1 MNYRHTLFLTL
12 AVSALMPAQARRLS
26 DTPVSRDRLEERLH
40 TLNAPEVAAVMRAD
54 TLDGDRREA
63 LTWLYAYMPLADIA
77 DYTPEYYLRN
87 IDATLRALDEMPWGL
102 TIPERELRHFVL
114 PIRVNNEALD
124 DSRTV
129 FYEELRDRVRGLSME
144 DAILEVNHWC
154 HEKAT
159 YQPSDGRTS
168 SPLSTVS
175 QAIGRCGEE
184 STFTVAALRAV
195 GIPARQ
201 VYTPRW
207 AHTDDNHAW
216 VEAWADGRWHFI
228 GACEP
233 EPILDLAWFN
243 APASRGM
250 MMSTTVPGAYDGP
263 EEVLASTPYTTTI
276 NVTDNYAPTGE
287 TKVRVTD
294 ASGKAVAGIDVDFC
308 LYNYASLFTLATR
321 RTDERGEA
329 SLLTGLGDV
338 VVWASDGDRYA
349 FAPAGPKHGA
359 VTLCLDV
366 PADSLY
372 RRDLSL
378 TPPPPSAKLPTP
390 TEAQREANGR
400 RLVYEDSV
408 RGAYVATFTDPMMR
422 GNSRTLQAWLQAQ
435 PVGDRAK
442 AEALLASVN
451 EKDLRDI
458 STEVLDDVMANTP
471 ADGWS
476 DTFMR
481 DYVLSPRVMLEHLR
495 PWRGYLQD
503 ILGPEGM
510 EALRR
515 NPASV
520 VTLIA
525 DSIRTDDGVGSRGAI
540 ASPAGSWRTG
550 RSDRRSRQVLAVA
563 LLRSAGVPA
572 RVDAVTGKTQW
583 ADAKRQWHDLWAEE
597 NTADDASR
605 PEVRFA
611 YDDNG
616 VIHHPKYFSHFTL
629 SRMENGRPVVLEF
642 DDFMTIDDLNAAAQ
656 HLDAGTYMLMSG
668 QRLADGSVLGRA
680 EFVYLDG
687 EQPLVTVTLPVSN
700 EEISVTGA
708 FDSETRYADTAT
720 GTEKSILSTTG
731 RGYYVLGLIG
741 PGQEPT
747 VHVLNELAELA
758 GEFETDGRRVVLLA
772 PDAASLQRLDTAL
785 SSKLPSTVAFGID
798 DNGAVARQLTE
809 ELGLDATQLP
819 LLIVADTFNRVVYTS
834 QGYTIGTG
842 ERLLNLLRRLGKM

>member
-1 MNYRHTLFLTL
+1 MNYRHTIILSL
-12 AVSALMPAQARRLS
+12 AVSALVPAQARRLS
-26 DTPVSRDRLEERLH
+26 DTPVSRERLEERLH
-40 TLNAPEVAAVMRAD
+40 TLNAPEVTAVMRAD

-87 IDATLRALDEMPWGL
+87 IDATLRALDEMPWGASV
-102 TIPERELRHFVL
+102 PERELRHFVL

-129 FYEELRDRVRGLSME
+129 FYNELRDRVRGLSME

-216 VEAWADGRWHFI
+216 VEAWANGRWHFI

-250 MMSTTVPGAYDGP
+250 MMSTTVPGQYDGP
-263 EEVLASTPYTTTI
+263 EEVLSSTPYTTTI

-294 ASGKAVAGIDVDFC
+294 ASGNAVEGVDVDFC

-321 RTDERGEA
+321 RTDARGEA

-338 VVWASDGDRYA
+338 IVWVSDGDRYA
-349 FAPAGPKHGA
+349 FAPAGPEHGT

-366 PADSLY
+366 PVDSLY
-372 RRDLSL
+372 RRDLTV
-378 TPPPPSAKLPTP
+378 TPPPPSATLPAP
-390 TEAQREANGR
+390 TEAQREANNR

-408 RGAYVATFTDPMMR
+408 RGAYTATFTDPVMR
-422 GNSRTLQAWLQAQ
+422 GNSRTLQAWLDRQ
-435 PVGDRAK
+435 PTADRDKAK
-442 AEALLASVN
+442 ALLAALN
-451 EKDLRDI
+451 EKDLRDV
-458 STEVLDDVMANTP
+458 STEVLDDVMTNT
-471 ADGWS
+471 AEGDWS

-495 PWRGYLQD
+495 PWRGYLKD
-503 ILGPEGM
+503 ILGPEGIA
-510 EALRR
+510 ALQR

-525 DSIRTDDGVGSRGAI
+525 DSIRADDGVGSRGAI

-550 RSDRRSRQVLAVA
+550 RSDDRSRQVLAVA

-583 ADAKRQWHDLWAEE
+583 ADAGRQWHDLWADGE
-597 NTADDASR
+597 AVGDSSR
-605 PEVRFA
+605 PELRFA

-629 SRMENGRPVVLEF
+629 SRMEQGRPVVLEF
-642 DDFMTIDDLNAAAQ
+642 DDFMTLDDLNVAAQ
-656 HLDAGTYMLMSG
+656 HTDVGTYMLMSG

-680 EFVYLDG
+680 EFVRLEGD
-687 EQPLVTVTLPVSN
+687 QPLVTVTLPVSN
-700 EEISVTGA
+700 EQISVTGT
-708 FDSETRYADTAT
+708 FDSETRYADIASDM
-720 GTEKSILSTTG
+720 EKSILSTTG

-747 VHVLNELAELA
+747 LHVLNEMVELA
-758 GEFETDGRRVVLLA
+758 GEFETDGRSIVLLA
-772 PDAASLQRLDTAL
+772 PDAPALQRLDKTL
-785 SSKLPSTVAFGID
+785 SSKLPSTVTFGID
-798 DNGAVARQLTE
+798 NSGAVARQLTE
-809 ELGLDATQLP
+809 ELGLNASQLP

-834 QGYTIGTG
+834 QGYTIGIG
-842 ERLLNLLRRLGKM
+842 ERLLDLLRRLGNM